1 MQGGGRLSSGFRA
14 GENASAHPRRTRE
27 VVSVSAGPDS
37 LHVRFGEFELDQ
49 GNARLLR
56 SGNPVALAPTPFE
69 LLCALARQPGAML
82 TKHTL
87 LDVVWGHR
95 FVSDSVLKGA
105 ISDIRNA
112 LDDDPRNPRFIE
124 TVPRRGYRFVARP
137 VAMQPL
143 VQGDVAVE
151 RRRFDTDLLDDAT
164 PAGFVGR
171 EAELAMLE
179 RAWERANAGRRTLA
193 WVAGEPGIGKTTL
206 IEHFIDGFDDIAC
219 ARGSCVQS
227 FGAGEPYHAVLEAL
241 AELGRRD
248 DTVVPLLRDI
258 APTWLLQLPWLSTA
272 EVRETLQRE
281 LVGVHPERMLRELGE
296 FLDRYTEHR
305 PLLLVTEDLHWADRA
320 TTQLI
325 DYVARRRG
333 PARFMWLASFRLT
346 EVVALDHPL
355 GALRHELRMS
365 GLCEEIVLDSFTER
379 ETAAFLAARAPE
391 LAQDEDFVRALH
403 DRTEGVPLFVAS
415 MADDVASRIRKS
427 GTPVA
432 ELTDIPLPKGLS
444 ALIDHYLGRLDAG
457 RRALLGA
464 ASVCGVRFRVETL
477 ATVLDRTVLDVSDHC
492 DALAREQG
500 WLVATHDS
508 RTTMDPSGDD
518 YAFRH
523 ALYRQALFDR
533 TTPPARVELHRRV
546 AVALEHERGA
556 GVEVAASE
564 LAAHFDQ
571 GRQPMSALGYYAEA
585 AQAALQQLRPAE
597 CLALSERAFELIEQT
612 VEGPERSAHELALGT
627 LRGAAAFQALGAG
640 NVSRNAFARAA
651 ARLGENPDHPMR
663 GLLLHGFGFLLNVRA
678 EYDEALLTAARA
690 EALGDATGDALLVV
704 AAGTVQGQA
713 HMMQGRH
720 EAARRALER
729 TLPAFAA
736 LADASETRLYGF
748 IADPQVTAR
757 AILSL
762 PLVHLGLVRQARAHL
777 DAAYARARSLGQ
789 PMATMVVLWF
799 DALLETRMGNAS
811 RVATLAADMQALVD
825 EYALAQGRTAC
836 RFFQG
841 WAEARLGQPR
851 EGFRRIRDACEENM
865 ALGMLSGTTETL
877 TYAAE
882 ALIAAGDFEAA
893 QAQLDEA
900 LGLVERHDE
909 RICLPQLHLVDAA
922 IARHRS
928 NQGRADAAVRSAVE
942 EARAQGAP
950 WLELL
955 ALTDLV
961 EHAEPAADELDALA
975 AVVARLDEAQD
986 TPLAVRA
993 RALLAQHQPT
1003 P

>member
-1 MQGGGRLSSGFRA
+1 M
-14 GENASAHPRRTRE
+14 
-27 VVSVSAGPDS
+27 
-37 LHVRFGEFELDQ
+37 
-49 GNARLLR
+49 
-56 SGNPVALAPTPFE
+56 
-69 LLCALARQPGAML
+69 
-82 TKHTL
+82 
-87 LDVVWGHR
+87 
-95 FVSDSVLKGA
+95 
-105 ISDIRNA
+105 
-112 LDDDPRNPRFIE
+112 
-124 TVPRRGYRFVARP
+124 ARP
-137 VAMQPL
+137 VD
-143 VQGDVAVE
+143 VQSTVKTDRGVE
-151 RRRFDTDLLDDAT
+151 HRPSGTDLLDDAT
-164 PAGFVGR
+164 SSGFVGR
-171 EAELAMLE
+171 GAELSRLQ

-206 IEHFIDGFDDIAC
+206 IEHFIAGFDDIAC

-248 DTVVPLLRDI
+248 DTVGPLLRDI

-272 EVRETLQRE
+272 ELREALQRE
-281 LVGVHPERMLRELGE
+281 LVGVHPERMLRELGA

-305 PLLLVTEDLHWADRA
+305 PLLLVTEDLHWADRE
-320 TTQLI
+320 TTRLI

-333 PARFMWLASFRLT
+333 SARFMWLASFRLT
-346 EVVALDHPL
+346 EVIALDHPL
-355 GALRHELRMS
+355 SALRHELRLN

-403 DRTEGVPLFVAS
+403 DRTEGMPLFVAS
-415 MADDVASRIRKS
+415 MAEDVASRIRRGGS
-427 GTPVA
+427 TVADLTEIPV
-432 ELTDIPLPKGLS
+432 PQGLS

-464 ASVCGVRFRVETL
+464 ASVCGMQFRIETL
-477 ATVLDRTVLDVSDHC
+477 ACVLDRSVLDVSDLC

-500 WLVATHDS
+500 WLVVAHES
-508 RTTMDPSGDD
+508 RQANDALDD
-518 YAFRH
+518 QYAFRH
-523 ALYRQALFDR
+523 ALYRQALLDR
-533 TTPPARVELHRRV
+533 TTPPARIQMHRKV
-546 AVALEHERGA
+546 ADALARERITGTN
-556 GVEVAASE
+556 VAASE

-571 GRQPMSALGYYAEA
+571 GRQPLSALGYYAEA
-585 AQAALQQLRPAE
+585 AQAALQQLRPGE
-597 CLALSERAFELIEQT
+597 CLALSERALGLINQAEA
-612 VEGPERSAHELALGT
+612 GPERSANELTLGT
-627 LRGAAAFQALGAG
+627 LRGVAAFQALGAG
-640 NVSRNAFARAA
+640 QVSRDAFARAA
-651 ARLGENPDHPMR
+651 ARLGETPDHPMR
-663 GLLLHGFGFLLNVRA
+663 GLLLHGFGFLLNLRA

-690 EALGDATGDALLVV
+690 EALGEATDDALLIV

-729 TLPAFAA
+729 TLPAVAA

-757 AILSL
+757 AMLSL

-789 PMATMVVLWF
+789 PMAVMVAIWF
-799 DALLETRMGNAS
+799 DALLEVRLGNAG
-811 RVATLAADMQALVD
+811 RVASLAAEMQALVD
-825 EYALAQGRTAC
+825 EYALAQGRTAS

-841 WAEARLGQPR
+841 WAESRLGQPC
-851 EGFRRIRDACEENM
+851 EGFRRIRDACDENI

-900 LGLVERHDE
+900 FTLVDRHDE
-909 RICLPQLHLVDAA
+909 RICLPQIHLIDAA

-928 NQGRADAAVRSAVE
+928 NKARADAAIRSAIK
-942 EARAQGAP
+942 EARTQAAP

-961 EHAEPAADELDALA
+961 EHAEPAAKDLDALA
-975 AVVARLDEAQD
+975 VLVARLGEAQD
-986 TPLAVRA
+986 TPLADRA
-993 RALLAQHQPT
+993 RALLAGRQPA
-1003 P
+1003 PS

>member
-1 MQGGGRLSSGFRA
+1 MAVTAVS
-14 GENASAHPRRTRE
+14 E
-27 VVSVSAGPDS
+27 V

-56 SGNPVALAPTPFE
+56 GGSPVALAPTPFE
-69 LLCALARQPGAML
+69 LLCALARKPGSML

-87 LDVVWGHR
+87 LDDVWGHR

-112 LDDDPRNPRFIE
+112 LGDDPRNPRFIE
-124 TVPRRGYRFVARP
+124 TVPRRGYRFVGQA
-137 VAMQPL
+137 VAAQSEAASAA
-143 VQGDVAVE
+143 VAE
-151 RRRFDTDLLDDAT
+151 HGPSHIDSPPDA
-164 PAGFVGR
+164 ASGEFIGR
-171 EAELAMLE
+171 ASELAKLQ
-179 RAWERANAGRRTLA
+179 RAWEGAKAGRRTLF

-206 IEHFIDGFDDIAC
+206 VEHFVARAGDISC
-219 ARGSCVQS
+219 ARGNCVQS
-227 FGAGEPYHAVLEAL
+227 FGAGEPYHAVLEAI

-248 DTVVPLLRDI
+248 ETVVPLLRDI

-272 EVRETLQRE
+272 ELREALQRE
-281 LVGVHPERMLRELGE
+281 LVGVHPERMLREMGE

-333 PARFMWLASFRLT
+333 SARLMWLASFRLT
-346 EVVALDHPL
+346 EVIALDHPL
-355 GALRHELRMS
+355 GALRHELRLN

-379 ETAAFLAARAPE
+379 ETATFLAARAPE
-391 LAQDEDFVRALH
+391 LAQNEDFVRALH

-427 GTPVA
+427 GTTVT
-432 ELTDIPLPKGLS
+432 ELTDIPVPQGLS

-464 ASVCGVRFRVETL
+464 ASVCGMQFRAETL
-477 ATVLDRTVLDVSDHC
+477 ADVLDRSVLEVSEVC

-500 WLVATHDS
+500 WLVATHDA
-508 RTTMDPSGDD
+508 RQAMDASDD
-518 YAFRH
+518 PYAFRH
-523 ALYRQALFDR
+523 ALHRQALLDR
-533 TTPPARVELHRRV
+533 TSPPARVELHRRV
-546 AVALEHERGA
+546 AVALERERNA

-571 GRQPMSALGYYAEA
+571 GRQPLPALGYYAEA
-585 AQAALQQLRPAE
+585 AQAALQQLRPGE
-597 CLALSERAFELIEQT
+597 CLALTERALGLIEQT
-612 VEGPERSAHELALGT
+612 AEGPERSAHELTLGT
-627 LRGAAAFQALGAG
+627 LRGVAAFQALGAG
-640 NVSRNAFARAA
+640 DVARDAFARAM
-651 ARLGENPDHPMR
+651 ARLGETPEHPMR

-690 EALGDATGDALLVV
+690 EALGEVTDDALLVV

-736 LADASETRLYGF
+736 LADASETRLFGF
-748 IADPQVTAR
+748 IADPQVAAR
-757 AILSL
+757 ALLSL
-762 PLVHLGLVRQARAHL
+762 PLVHLGFVHQARAHL
-777 DAAYARARSLGQ
+777 DAAYARARCLGQ
-789 PMATMVVLWF
+789 PMAVMVTIWF
-799 DALLETRMGNAS
+799 DALLETRLGNAV
-811 RVATLAADMQALVD
+811 RVASLAAEMQALVD
-825 EYALAQGRTAC
+825 QYALAQGRTAC

-841 WAEARLGQPR
+841 WAESRLGQPR
-851 EGFRRIRDACEENM
+851 EGFRRIHDACDENM

-928 NQGRADAAVRSAVE
+928 NQGRADAAVRSAVQ
-942 EARAQGAP
+942 EARAQAAP

-961 EHAEPAADELDALA
+961 EYAEPTADELHALA
-975 AVVARLDEAQD
+975 ALVARLDEAQD

-993 RALLAQHQPT
+993 RALLAGNRPT
-1003 P
+1003 AS